1 MMKSAAQHADSGAL
15 TSSVQ
20 GREQANE
27 VERTPNRESHGHPFV
42 SESHE
47 GHPIFEGVIFLVVIA
62 SALVAISGN
71 TMAATVVVSVAA
83 IVSGVLRLILRKK
96 SPWKVRSVAF
106 DSFIG
111 ICLGVGLLLTYLS
124 IQLLL

>member
-1 MMKSAAQHADSGAL
+1 MKSAAQHADSGAL

-71 TMAATVVVSVAA
+71 TLAAPVIVSVAA

>member
-1 MMKSAAQHADSGAL
+1 
-15 TSSVQ
+15 
-20 GREQANE
+20 
-27 VERTPNRESHGHPFV
+27 
-42 SESHE
+42 
-47 GHPIFEGVIFLVVIA
+47 
-62 SALVAISGN
+62 
-71 TMAATVVVSVAA
+71 MAATVIVSVAA
-83 IVSGVLRLILRKK
+83 IVSGVLRLVLRKK

>member
-27 VERTPNRESHGHPFV
+27 VERTPNWESHGRPFV

-71 TMAATVVVSVAA
+71 TIAATVIVSVAA

-111 ICLGVGLLLTYLS
+111 ICLGIGLLLTYLS

>member
-71 TMAATVVVSVAA
+71 TMAATVIVSVAA

-96 SPWKVRSVAF
+96 SPWNVRSVAF
-106 DSFIG
+106 DSIIG
-111 ICLGVGLLLTYLS
+111 ICLGVGLILTYMS
-124 IQLLL
+124 IQLLH

>member
-42 SESHE
+42 LESHE

-71 TMAATVVVSVAA
+71 TMAATVIVSVAA

>member
-27 VERTPNRESHGHPFV
+27 VERTPNWESHGHPFV

-47 GHPIFEGVIFLVVIA
+47 GYPIFEGVIFLVVIA

-71 TMAATVVVSVAA
+71 TMAATVIVSVAA

>member
-1 MMKSAAQHADSGAL
+1 M
-15 TSSVQ
+15 
-20 GREQANE
+20 NE

-71 TMAATVVVSVAA
+71 TMAATVIVSVAA

>member
-20 GREQANE
+20 GREQTNE

-71 TMAATVVVSVAA
+71 TMAATVIVSVAA

-96 SPWKVRSVAF
+96 SPCKVRSVAF

>member
-20 GREQANE
+20 GREQTNE

-71 TMAATVVVSVAA
+71 TMAATVIVSVAA

-106 DSFIG
+106 DSFNG

>member
-20 GREQANE
+20 GREQTNE

-47 GHPIFEGVIFLVVIA
+47 GHPIFEGVIFLIVIA

-71 TMAATVVVSVAA
+71 TMAATVIVSVAA

>member
-1 MMKSAAQHADSGAL
+1 MKSAAQHADQGEEMSSLSRRTRTGDSG
-15 TSSVQ
+15 
-20 GREQANE
+20 E
-27 VERTPNRESHGHPFV
+27 VPVHGPHGHPYV

-47 GHPIFEGVIFLVVIA
+47 GRPLFEGIIFLLVIV
-62 SALVAISGN
+62 SALVALLGN
-71 TMAATVVVSVAA
+71 TMAATVIVSVAA
-83 IVSGVLRLILRKK
+83 IVSGLLRLILRER

-111 ICLGVGLLLTYLS
+111 ICLGIGLLLTYLS

>member
-1 MMKSAAQHADSGAL
+1 
-15 TSSVQ
+15 
-20 GREQANE
+20 
-27 VERTPNRESHGHPFV
+27 
-42 SESHE
+42 
-47 GHPIFEGVIFLVVIA
+47 
-62 SALVAISGN
+62 
-71 TMAATVVVSVAA
+71 MAATVIVSVAA